1 MNWRV
6 AFSPDALKFLE
17 RNNLDERIIVEKV
30 SDAVRL
36 FNGERVN
43 INIRKLGGEWEGFYR
58 IRKGKI
64 RIIAEFRFNSFVAH
78 IEKVDWRGN
87 VYK

>member
-6 AFSPDALKFLE
+6 VFSPDALKFLE
-17 RNNLDERIIVEKV
+17 RNNLDEWVVVEKI
-30 SDAVRL
+30 SDAIRL

-43 INIRKLGGEWEGFYR
+43 INIRKLGGEWEGFYS

-64 RIIAEFRFNSFVAH
+64 RIIAEFRFNSFTAH